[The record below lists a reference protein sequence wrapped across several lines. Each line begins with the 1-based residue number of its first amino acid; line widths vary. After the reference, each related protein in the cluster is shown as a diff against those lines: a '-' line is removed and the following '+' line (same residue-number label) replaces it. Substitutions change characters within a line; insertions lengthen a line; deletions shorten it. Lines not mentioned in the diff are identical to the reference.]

1 MRRFRA
7 ILPVTMFLCM
17 AAAAQSPQGGTVPYT
32 LHVYTDLVQVPT
44 LVLGPS
50 MQTLPPV
57 DAQKFRVSLDSGP
70 RFQPTHV
77 RLEGDDPITLAILLD
92 LSDNNASKLPLTSS
106 RPLAA
111 MALGALRPQDH
122 VSIYSLDCNMIRSA
136 NNIPADSNK
145 IEDAIDQALQSQVIH
160 RGKSRATC
168 GNTVPLWNAFSFI
181 IQQLAEKPG
190 RRVILAFTDGYD
202 GRSNIS
208 RNDIESLITDGGVT
222 VIGVSNPIF
231 AYSPESF
238 DDWERAFS
246 VLCQRSGGLIL
257 RTTDK
262 ELPQTLRRFVD
273 LLRGRYILEFPR
285 PSIMTPGMH
294 SIAVTLE
301 GTRAFIRPSSLTVP
315 IPDPAILKDPTTI
328 PSDPSRKPP
337 FGKQTP
343 QPK

>member
-17 AAAAQSPQGGTVPYT
+17 AAAAQSPQEETVPYT

-44 LVLGPS
+44 LVLGS
-50 MQTLPPV
+50 SLKTLPSV
-57 DAQKFRVSLDSGP
+57 DVQKFRVSLDSGP
-70 RFQPTHV
+70 RFQPTHI

-92 LSDNNASKLPLTSS
+92 LSDNDASKLP
-106 RPLAA
+106 AA
-111 MALGALRPQDH
+111 LVQPQVAAALEALRPQDH
-122 VSIYSLDCNMIRSA
+122 VSVYSLDCGMIRSA
-136 NNIPADSNK
+136 NNIPADANK
-145 IEDAIDQALQSQVIH
+145 IKDAIDQALQSTTIH

-168 GNTVPLWNAFSFI
+168 GNTVLLWNAFYFI
-181 IQQLAEKPG
+181 VQQLAEQPG
-190 RRVILAFTDGYD
+190 RRVILAFTNGYD
-202 GRSNIS
+202 GHSNIS
-208 RNDIESLITDGGVT
+208 RNDIESLTTDGGVT
-222 VIGVSNPIF
+222 VFGVSNPIF
-231 AYSPESF
+231 DYSPESF
-238 DDWERAFS
+238 DDWEHAFS

-262 ELPQTLRRFVD
+262 ELPQTLHRFVD

-285 PSIMTPGMH
+285 PGIMTPGTH

-301 GTRAFIRPSSLTVP
+301 GTRAFIRTSSITVP

-343 QPK
+343 QPQ

>member
-32 LHVYTDLVQVPT
+32 LHVYADLVQVPT
-44 LVLGPS
+44 LVLGAS
-50 MQTLPPV
+50 MKTLPQV
-57 DAQKFRVSLDSGP
+57 DMQKFRVSLDSGP

-92 LSDNNASKLPLTSS
+92 LSDNDASKLPS
-106 RPLAA
+106 
-111 MALGALRPQDH
+111 ALVQPQVFTALEALRPQDH
-122 VSIYSLDCNMIRSA
+122 VSVYSLDCGMIRSA
-136 NNIPADSNK
+136 NNIPADANEIK
-145 IEDAIDQALQSQVIH
+145 AAIDRALQSTAIH

-168 GNTVPLWNAFSFI
+168 GNTVRLWNAFSFI
-181 IQQLAEKPG
+181 VQQLGELPG
-190 RRVILAFTDGYD
+190 RRVILAFTSGYN
-202 GRSNIS
+202 GRDTIS
-208 RNDIESLITDGGVT
+208 KDDLESLITDGGVT
-222 VIGVSNPIF
+222 VFGVSKPLFN
-231 AYSPESF
+231 YSPENF
-238 DDWERAFS
+238 DDWDHAFS

-337 FGKQTP
+337 FGKHAPP
-343 QPK
+343 QQ